1 MIKHPPAHPD
11 LVVATYNVQKG
22 IGTDLRRDAR
32 RTERVISA
40 LGADIVA
47 VQEGDRRF
55 GNRAGVLD
63 LAVLRASS
71 GLVPVPVA
79 APLGALAH
87 GWHGNLLL
95 VRAAAVESV
104 RGLHLPGAEPR
115 GALIVDLDLAQ
126 FGPVR
131 VIAVHLALLARARRA
146 QARMLAEVRAG
157 RRVCGAFYGHPG
169 VFAVAPHQ
177 AIAQARAEGYEASME
192 PGISAEDCLYAD
204 LGLDPGATGCQ
215 HFEAGQFLTHRR
227 RVDRGALLVLWQAG
241 MAVSGREGRPLAM
254 GAWQRLLTQRL
265 LQDYPADH
273 RVTLYE
279 AATLA
284 IARPRTE
291 GVRLSGLGEAALRP
305 QTTLVLPPCEALRPD
320 REMLDLI
327 AGMDGVAPSS
337 AVSTSTA

>member
-1 MIKHPPAHPD
+1 MAANASRLREAHDAGLAAGAGIRNDARMIKHPPAHPD

-146 QARMLAEVRAG
+146 QARMLAEVA
-157 RRVCGAFYGHPG
+157 AE
-169 VFAVAPHQ
+169 
-177 AIAQARAEGYEASME
+177 AQER
-192 PGISAEDCLYAD
+192 D
-204 LGLDPGATGCQ
+204 
-215 HFEAGQFLTHRR
+215 
-227 RVDRGALLVLWQAG
+227 
-241 MAVSGREGRPLAM
+241 GRPTIVMGDMNEWRRWPSPALAALDHHL
-254 GAWQRLLTQRL
+254 GAPGLAPSFPAIFPRLPLDRIYASKGFDMLSVAAHDTALARRASDHLPVVARL
-265 LQDYPADH
+265 
-273 RVTLYE
+273 
-279 AATLA
+279 
-284 IARPRTE
+284 RPR
-291 GVRLSGLGEAALRP
+291 GR
-305 QTTLVLPPCEALRPD
+305 D
-320 REMLDLI
+320 
-327 AGMDGVAPSS
+327 
-337 AVSTSTA
+337 